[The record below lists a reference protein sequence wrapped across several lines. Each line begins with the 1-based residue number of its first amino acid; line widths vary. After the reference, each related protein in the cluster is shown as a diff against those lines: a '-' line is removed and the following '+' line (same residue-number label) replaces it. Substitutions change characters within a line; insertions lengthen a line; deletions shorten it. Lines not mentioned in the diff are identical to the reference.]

1 MGNLKKQIYLGCS
14 MARGCEGEME
24 LFFSKEFL
32 PIGSV
37 VGVQGDSRRLLII
50 GRLVFSENHNVVKD
64 YTAIEYPNG
73 YIHSKEKFILFN
85 KDDIDVLYH
94 YGYVDE
100 MEVKV
105 DQLLKEAETKGG
117 DSEIEGGQISG
128 GI

>member
-1 MGNLKKQIYLGCS
+1 M
-14 MARGCEGEME
+14 
-24 LFFSKEFL
+24 FFSKEFL

-37 VGVQGDSRRLLII
+37 VGVKGDSRRLLII
-50 GRLVFSENHNVVKD
+50 GRLMFSENHNVVKD

-73 YIHSKEKFILFN
+73 FINSKEKFILFN

-100 MEVKV
+100 MEMKV
-105 DQLLKEAETKGG
+105 DQLLKETEKKGG
-117 DSEIEGGQISG
+117 DSIEEGQISG